1 MSLGEDLLK
10 LSLTGSRKT
19 EDPSLKNS
27 MHGQKPTLG
36 DVKRSLKAG
45 R

>member
-10 LSLTGSRKT
+10 MSLVDSRKT
-19 EDPSLKNS
+19 EDPSVTAG

-36 DVKRSLKAG
+36 DVKKSLKVG